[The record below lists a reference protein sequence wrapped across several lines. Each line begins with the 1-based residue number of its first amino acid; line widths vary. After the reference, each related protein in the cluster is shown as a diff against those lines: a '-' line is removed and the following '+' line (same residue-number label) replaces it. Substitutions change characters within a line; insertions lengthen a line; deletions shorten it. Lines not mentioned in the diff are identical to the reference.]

1 MNVRLASNQLTASPP
16 TDQLTTS
23 CLGQSLYT
31 LVQAEPSAGDGS
43 GGGGGRSVV
52 RPRVVV
58 VGGGRWSYFDEW
70 SEVLLG
76 GGVGHVGP
84 TTLGNGHRYGTL
96 ASYVTLSTL
105 YMRSQK
111 QTSKTDRNYS
121 RR

>member
-76 GGVGHVGP
+76 GWVGGP
-84 TTLGNGHRYGTL
+84 TSGRGGSAMSGRLPWETAIGMAH
-96 ASYVTLSTL
+96 
-105 YMRSQK
+105 
-111 QTSKTDRNYS
+111 
-121 RR
+121 